1 MQTRQE
7 KADEAA
13 EAKVEAAE
21 AQAAAAFDVAEAK
34 AHHGHSKADEERRER
49 VLMKLYDHMKGAH
62 YNEVIEAARATLDFL
77 KDG

>member
-13 EAKVEAAE
+13 EAKVEAA
-21 AQAAAAFDVAEAK
+21 AVAEAAAEAH

>member
-21 AQAAAAFDVAEAK
+21 AH